1 MKAKMVMILVVGMVC
16 LLGII
21 VVGDF
26 YIAISES
33 RPPDDSVIRL
43 LEHSIIGLVSLCA
56 GYIAGK
62 DNDS

>member
-1 MKAKMVMILVVGMVC
+1 MKAKMVMILVIGLVC

-21 VVGDF
+21 VIGDF

-43 LEHSIIGLVSLCA
+43 LEHSIIGIVSL
-56 GYIAGK
+56 
-62 DNDS
+62 

>member
-1 MKAKMVMILVVGMVC
+1 MKAKMVMILVIGFVC
-16 LLGII
+16 VLGII
-21 VVGDF
+21 VIGDF

-43 LEHSIIGLVSLCA
+43 LEHSIIGIVSLCA

>member
-16 LLGII
+16 LLGVI

-26 YIAISES
+26 YIAIAES
-33 RPPDDSVIRL
+33 RPPDESVIRL
-43 LEHSIIGLVSLCA
+43 LEHSIIGIVSLCA